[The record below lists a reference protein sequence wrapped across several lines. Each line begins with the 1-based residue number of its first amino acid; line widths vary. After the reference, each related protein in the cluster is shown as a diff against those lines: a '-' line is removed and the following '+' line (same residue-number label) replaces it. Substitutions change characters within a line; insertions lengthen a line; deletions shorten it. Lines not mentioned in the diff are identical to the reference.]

1 MLIEVADRQKAK
13 RIIEDLRRD
22 YESCKIAALLGIPR
36 LYVTYAQHMTYN
48 KYGRFLCPKSV
59 IKKILEYGAMLGFR
73 RTPAR
78 TA

>member
-22 YESCKIAALLGIPR
+22 YENGKIAALLGIPK
-36 LYVTYAQHMTYN
+36 LYVTYAQHMTH
-48 KYGRFLCPKSV
+48 KKDGRFLCPKPV

-73 RTPAR
+73 RTPTR